1 MFKKDLQ
8 YAKFCSY
15 GFLKNL
21 RFFEPFLIL
30 FFREAGISFLQ
41 IGVLFTIKAV
51 SVNIMEIPSGMI
63 ADGIGRRRAMLLSFI
78 SYILSFLLFYL
89 TRNYFVFIP
98 AMIMFAMGEAFRTGT
113 HKAMILD
120 YLNSKGWSEYRTYYY
135 GHTRSWSQ
143 RGSAVSALIAA
154 GLVFYSGNYRSVFL
168 FTLIPYILEL
178 ILMLSYPSWLDGIHK
193 DDEHLSLIKFTR
205 LILKEMKGALINSD
219 LRRSFLSSSIPSGF
233 FEAVKDYIQ
242 PLLAVFALSLPFL
255 GGVEDKQ
262 GTALVTGIIYSLIF
276 LLTSVA
282 SGASGRLS
290 NRLGSVKRQLN
301 GTYLAGMGLLI
312 TAGLLFHYG
321 SFIPSICIFIS
332 YYFLQNLRRPVTV
345 GFLSEQIDDR
355 IMATGLSVDSQL
367 KTLWVAL
374 LSPLIGLISDK
385 LSLGAAIAVTGI
397 IGLIL
402 LPIAKLSTGKEENR
416 E

>member
-1 MFKKDLQ
+1 MFKKDIQ
-8 YAKFCSY
+8 YVKFCSY

-41 IGVLFTIKAV
+41 IGFLFTIRAV
-51 SVNIMEIPSGMI
+51 AVNIMEIPSGMI
-63 ADGIGRRRAMLLSFI
+63 ADGIGRRRAMVLSFL

-89 TRNYFVFIP
+89 TRSYYIFIP
-98 AMIMFAMGEAFRTGT
+98 AMILFAMGEAFRTGT

-120 YLNSKGWSEYRTYYY
+120 YLNYKGWKEYRTYYY

-143 RGSAVSALIAA
+143 RGSAISALIAA

-178 ILMLSYPSWLDGIHK
+178 ALMLSYPAWLDGLHK
-193 DDEHLSLIKFTR
+193 EDEKLGLIKFTG
-205 LILKEMKGALINSD
+205 LIFKEMKTAFINPD

-233 FEAVKDYIQ
+233 FESIKDYIQ

-255 GGVEDKQ
+255 TGVEDKQ
-262 GTALVTGIIYSLIF
+262 GTALVTGVIYSLIF
-276 LLTSVA
+276 LLTSIA
-282 SGASGRLS
+282 SGASGSFS
-290 NRLGSVKRQLN
+290 NRFGSVKKQLN
-301 GTYLAGMGLLI
+301 ITYLAGMGLII
-312 TAGLLFHYG
+312 TAGLLFHMG
-321 SFIPSICIFIS
+321 FIIPSICIFIT

-345 GFLSEQIDDR
+345 GFLSDQIDDR
-355 IMATGLSVDSQL
+355 LMATGLSADSQL

-385 LSLGAAIAVTGI
+385 ISLGGAIAITGI
-397 IGLIL
+397 LGLIL
-402 LPIAKLSTGKEENR
+402 LPFAKLSEKEKR